1 MNHDHHHENRQGD
14 GPPPFWRTRYGIGL
28 LVLGAVAAY
37 YLLTEHLAHV
47 AGFLPFAFI
56 LACPLMH
63 LFMHHG
69 HGHDHHAHGTE
80 EDPAPPARDRGPT
93 RVERS
98 PAAVDREQGDWQ

>member
-1 MNHDHHHENRQGD
+1 MDHDHPHDHHQDG
-14 GPPPFWRTRYGIGL
+14 GPPSFWRTRYGIGL
-28 LVLGAVAAY
+28 LVLGTVAAY
-37 YLLTEHLAHV
+37 FLLTEHLAHV

-80 EDPAPPARDRGPT
+80 GESAPPARDRMPP

-98 PAAVDREQGDWQ
+98 PAAADREQGDWQ

>member
-14 GPPPFWRTRYGIGL
+14 DPPPFWRTRYGIGL
-28 LVLGAVAAY
+28 LVLGVVAAY

-69 HGHDHHAHGTE
+69 HGHDHHGGDGST
-80 EDPAPPARDRGPT
+80 PPARDRAAPP
-93 RVERS
+93 VERS
-98 PAAVDREQGDWQ
+98 PAAADREQGDWQ